1 MAHVLTKSEVIGSS
15 SIARTVRYVD
25 WTVLLAAGVV
35 TTINGIGDVSALE
48 LYVTFG
54 SLAICTLLSFSFPID
69 YPLWQRRT
77 YITLG
82 ILALIPTRIFTSW
95 NLEIL
100 LYLYIV
106 KSCFLL
112 KRKDVVI
119 LVVTMAIVWQLS
131 LVWGF
136 MPRWEQTAE
145 QIQASVAEY
154 LNHPE
159 KALIARLINDTG
171 IYVAASTFS
180 VLLSFIVLAERRS
193 HQQAVKLT
201 QQVKALAAQLER
213 TRIAREIHDSLG
225 HTLTTLDVQLE
236 IAQRLYSAHPDQVL
250 QALNAAKDLASQSL
264 ADVRRALQSMREET
278 FDLQQALMALVDRIK
293 QGRSLDIRLRTNL
306 PALSPHVGHQLY
318 CIIQEGLTNVQKHAH
333 ATSVYL
339 QSHTAEDSLTLEL
352 IDNGRGF
359 DPQAAST
366 GYGMR
371 GMQERALILGA
382 QLKIDSTPGQGTRIT
397 ITIAL

>member
-1 MAHVLTKSEVIGSS
+1 MLL
-15 SIARTVRYVD
+15 IA
-25 WTVLLAAGVV
+25 GIV
-35 TTINGIGDVSALE
+35 TTINGIGYVSTLE
-48 LYVTFG
+48 FYVTLTA
-54 SLAICTLLSFSFPID
+54 LATCTLLSFSFPID
-69 YPLWQRRT
+69 CPLWQRRI

-82 ILALIPTRIFTSW
+82 ILALISTRLFTEW

-112 KRKDVVI
+112 KRKDVII
-119 LVVTMAIVWQLS
+119 LVITMAIVWQLS

-145 QIQASVAEY
+145 QLQVRMSDY

-159 KALIARLINDTG
+159 KVLITRLINDTG
-171 IYVAASTFS
+171 LYIAASTFS
-180 VLLSFIVLAERRS
+180 VLLSFVVLAERRS
-193 HQQAVKLT
+193 RQQAVKLT

-213 TRIAREIHDSLG
+213 ARIARDIHDSLG

-236 IAQRLYSAHPDQVL
+236 IAQRLYPNHPNQVL
-250 QALNAAKDLASQSL
+250 QALSAAKDLASQSL

-278 FDLQQALMALVDRIK
+278 FDLQQSLLVLVDRLQ

-306 PALSPHVGHQLY
+306 PALSPYVGHQLY
-318 CIIQEGLTNVQKHAH
+318 YILQEGLTNVQKHAQ
-333 ATSVYL
+333 ATTVYL
-339 QSHTAEDSLTLEL
+339 QSNVAEDALTLEL
-352 IDNGRGF
+352 IDDGCGF
-359 DPQAAST
+359 DPQIPHT

-371 GMQERALILGA
+371 GMQERALIVGGH
-382 QLKIDSTPGQGTRIT
+382 LKIDSTPGQGTRLT
-397 ITIAL
+397 LTVAL